1 MWRSISGLF
10 GYENDVSV
18 EPNLEIFGGVRKV
31 RTRWKPGER
40 SFFLLSKSL
49 ESNKQRLHRGI
60 ITVHHINTGFLR
72 RLLLPLDDKVVKNAR
87 RYWNCQR
94 NSQRSTVGLTLG
106 SRNDCSRFSSSSA
119 LLDVSPIPDCC
130 LKSVSLRCCQ
140 KKLQW
145 HARFLVPPVR
155 SAWISKI
162 NSWKG
167 VQWFC
172 LVDALGQQ
180 FRVLWLNIHRSTCT
194 STAVHKTEAYTLTG
208 CFIRYTCS
216 IVC

>member
-18 EPNLEIFGGVRKV
+18 EPNSEIFGGTESQNKMKTRRK
-31 RTRWKPGER
+31 KF
-40 SFFLLSKSL
+40 FFLLSKSL

-72 RLLLPLDDKVVKNAR
+72 RLLLPLDDKVVKNPR

-119 LLDVSPIPDCC
+119 LLDASPIPDCC

-140 KKLQW
+140 KK
-145 HARFLVPPVR
+145 APVACPFSCASRALCLNIKNKLMKR
-155 SAWISKI
+155 SA
-162 NSWKG
+162 
-167 VQWFC
+167 V
-172 LVDALGQQ
+172 
-180 FRVLWLNIHRSTCT
+180 VLSCGYFGAAIQS
-194 STAVHKTEAYTLTG
+194 TLT
-208 CFIRYTCS
+208 
-216 IVC
+216 